1 MDNIDRV
8 LKEVNPKVK
17 TEFKDNT
24 NSKLVLQDSRKKI
37 QYDYSWIDKI
47 EECIPYID
55 TIVRNPK
62 KFIAQEE
69 EVVNVE
75 KAKKLT
81 QESVKH
87 LATHTNLIQK
97 YDPVEDSI
105 TPSKILNINKEESY
119 DIYENRFIFSLL
131 KNLSM
136 FIARRKELVKEG
148 SSSNVNKKYNYTSE
162 SKLGKENIKFSLN
175 MESSVYEDLSL
186 NSSGLTVDERLEK
199 VQLIIADF
207 MNSQFIKELTLQNVL
222 MVKSPIRKTNV
233 ILKNN
238 DFKKA
243 LELWEFIERYN
254 VNDKQ
259 QIDETKNFNITGE
272 VKQTMDE
279 AFMLDYLILN
289 TDEGKKDDKKS
300 VSEYIISKAIKD
312 YVDYNDEIDEIKFK
326 NSINKEFKLAFNE
339 RTRRENRIESI
350 FKKYFKKYKKDMVKI
365 SKILE

>member
-1 MDNIDRV
+1 MSNIDRIIN
-8 LKEVNPKVK
+8 EASPKVK
-17 TEFKDNT
+17 TEFKDNV
-24 NSKLVLQDSRKKI
+24 NSKLVLQDSKKRV

-47 EECIPYID
+47 EECIPFID

-69 EVVNVE
+69 EIVNVE

-87 LATHTNLIQK
+87 LSTHTNLIQK

-148 SSSNVNKKYNYTSE
+148 SSSNVNKKYNYSSE
-162 SKLGKENIKFSLN
+162 TRLGKENIRFSLN
-175 MESSVYEDLSL
+175 MESNVFEDLSL
-186 NSSGLTVDERLEK
+186 NSSGLSVDERLEK

-207 MNSQFIKELTLQNVL
+207 MNSQFIRELSAANVVA
-222 MVKSPIRKTNV
+222 VKSPIRKTNV

-259 QIDETKNFNITGE
+259 QVDETKNYNITGE
-272 VKQTMDE
+272 VKQTMDD

-289 TDEGKKDDKKS
+289 VDSGKKDDKKT

-312 YVDYNDEIDEIKFK
+312 YVDSTDELDENKFK

-339 RTRRENRIESI
+339 KVKRENRIESI
-350 FKKYFKKYKKDMVKI
+350 FKKYFKKYKKDIGKI
-365 SKILE
+365 AKTIE